1 MFNILG
7 RFGLGVEPCLW
18 QEKAYEVPPIP
29 KSWTTDSDEEG
40 EDDGEDPADW
50 ADEGPLTTDK

>member
-1 MFNILG
+1 VLDIFDIIG

-29 KSWTTDSDEEG
+29 KSWVTDSDDESEG
-40 EDDGEDPADW
+40 DEDESAAW
-50 ADEGPLTTDK
+50 LEGLGL